1 MEKEGLTMKDYYA
14 TLKIDKSA
22 GQTEIKKAYFAL
34 VRVYPPDKHP
44 EEFMQIREA
53 YEVLIDE
60 NTRSQYNAID
70 TMPDIVK
77 MYFKEGQIA
86 LEAGEVEDAIRL
98 LEQVI
103 KSYPHFSVV
112 NSLLGEAYLQND
124 NSGKAIRIFESLVK
138 KEQNNAGF
146 VRQLAHAYAM
156 RGWRNKA
163 ITCYEKALTL
173 DEDNISLWLGL
184 IECYLEGKEFNQA
197 RETILAGLEV
207 SNKEGWDNLPL
218 YAHIINADIFSEN
231 PEDLQK
237 HLAEMKKKA
246 LENEEEQTN
255 IGWYLARLSK
265 KIADLSFHRE
275 SAELI
280 AAAAAILPEDES
292 VMQIKK
298 EVDSQNIITLQL
310 DKLAEDVDISF
321 EIDKLLSAELDMC
334 DKKVCQDCDINR
346 FMHEMDIIVDM
357 DAYRIEIIR
366 LKNNYPILYNLKKD
380 FFDNVLNPKMKDFL
394 LDTYHKKFTRYK
406 KLRPERFATED
417 DEEWDDPI
425 PQPYVRP
432 EPKVG
437 RNDPCPCGS
446 GKKYKKCCGG

>member
-1 MEKEGLTMKDYYA
+1 MKDYYA
-14 TLKIDKSA
+14 TLKIDKNA

-44 EEFMQIREA
+44 EEFMKIREA

-60 NTRSQYNAID
+60 NTRSQYDAVDN
-70 TMPDIVK
+70 MPDIVK
-77 MYFKEGQIA
+77 LYFKEGQKA

-112 NSLLGEAYLQND
+112 NSLLGEAYLLND

-163 ITCYEKALTL
+163 ITHYDKALTL

-184 IECYLEGKEFNQA
+184 IECYQEGKEFDQA
-197 RETILAGLEV
+197 REIILAGLEV
-207 SNKEGWDNLPL
+207 SNKKGWDNLSL
-218 YAHIINADIFSEN
+218 YAHIIIADIFSEKT
-231 PEDLQK
+231 EDLQK
-237 HLAEMKKKA
+237 HLAEMRKKA
-246 LENEEEQTN
+246 LENEEAQTN
-255 IGWYLARLSK
+255 VGWYLARLAKS
-265 KIADLSFHRE
+265 IAGLSFHRE

-280 AAAAAILPEDES
+280 AAAAELIPEDER

-298 EVDSQNIITLQL
+298 EVNSQNTITLQI
-310 DKLAEDVDISF
+310 DKLAEDDDICL
-321 EIDKLLSAELDMC
+321 EIDALLRAELDMC
-334 DKKVCQDCDINR
+334 DKKDCLDCEMTR
-346 FMHEMDIIVDM
+346 FIHEMDIIMAM
-357 DAYRIEIIR
+357 DVYRKEIIL
-366 LKNNYPILYNLKKD
+366 LKNNYPDLYNLKKN
-380 FFDNVLNPKMKDFL
+380 FFDNVLNRKKEGYL
-394 LDTYHKKFTRYK
+394 LDTYYK
-406 KLRPERFATED
+406 KLTIYKKLCPERFEIED
-417 DEEWDDPI
+417 DDEWDDPI